1 MNATLRI
8 ESSNR
13 LRRSRK
19 SGCSADRPGWYR
31 SSNVSGMDGERM
43 DAAVGALLLVATGR
57 VGGGGGGGTIQMHEL
72 EPDDDKEEEE
82 EEEEEGAVVVER
94 TRLNLSVKFATT

>member
-1 MNATLRI
+1 MNETLLI

-13 LRRSRK
+13 LRNSRK

-31 SSNVSGMDGERM
+31 SSNVSGREGERR

-57 VGGGGGGGTIQMHEL
+57 VGGGGGGGTIQMHEPEP
-72 EPDDDKEEEE
+72 EPDDEEEIVE
-82 EEEEEGAVVVER
+82 ER

>member
-1 MNATLRI
+1 MNETLLI

-13 LRRSRK
+13 LRSSKK

-31 SSNVSGMDGERM
+31 SSNVSGREGERR

-72 EPDDDKEEEE
+72 EPDDDEEEIV
-82 EEEEEGAVVVER
+82 GER